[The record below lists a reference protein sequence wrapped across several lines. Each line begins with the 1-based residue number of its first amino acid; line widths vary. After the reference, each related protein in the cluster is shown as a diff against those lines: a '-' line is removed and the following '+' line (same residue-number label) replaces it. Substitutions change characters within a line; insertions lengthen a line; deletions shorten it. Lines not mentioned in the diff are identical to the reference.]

1 MPDCKGLRCAQLSHI
16 ASTSAA
22 ANNTERTKTTVV
34 PKDLAKS
41 TTKSAITGMN
51 SIGDAT
57 TLTHASEISIT
68 ASVVLLAMHPH
79 IFAENMAGISGIVKF
94 DEPITEMLDT
104 RDMTSLEAFDA
115 EKFRIAATKP
125 IASPEVQLYITERNE
140 TERREEIDC
149 LFFIFKLNSSLCL

>member
-22 ANNTERTKTTVV
+22 ANDTERTKTTVV

-57 TLTHASEISIT
+57 TLTPASEISIAT
-68 ASVVLLAMHPH
+68 SVVLLAMHPH
-79 IFAENMAGISGIVKF
+79 IFAGKMLSVAVK
-94 DEPITEMLDT
+94 
-104 RDMTSLEAFDA
+104 
-115 EKFRIAATKP
+115 KK
-125 IASPEVQLYITERNE
+125 
-140 TERREEIDC
+140 
-149 LFFIFKLNSSLCL
+149 